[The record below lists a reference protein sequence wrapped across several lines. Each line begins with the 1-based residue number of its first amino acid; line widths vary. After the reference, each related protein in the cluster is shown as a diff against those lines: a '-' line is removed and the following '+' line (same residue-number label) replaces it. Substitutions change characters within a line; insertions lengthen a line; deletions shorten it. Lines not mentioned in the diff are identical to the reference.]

1 MNAVEILEEYD
12 VVLDCTD
19 RPATRYLVSD
29 AAVIAKI
36 PLVHGSAL
44 QTEGQLM
51 VLNNPPIATA
61 SKGKGPCYR
70 CIWPKPPPPQ
80 SILTC
85 GEGGIL
91 GPVVGVIGVLM
102 AIETMKILLPAL
114 RTNADDSTRKGTP
127 FLLYSAYLNPSFK
140 SVTMRGAREH
150 CLACTKMANEGQ
162 LQQYG
167 YDTFCGL
174 SRPVNILPPDERMEP
189 KAYRSISPTSGPAP
203 ILVDV
208 RESNQY
214 DICHIENSI
223 NIPWSTI
230 REDPA
235 NAFQSINQDVQHDG
249 SSQGSGEI
257 RFICR
262 FGNDSQLAVR
272 RFREQQQKDAGL
284 KVTCKGDIRG
294 GLKAWREQV
303 DPEFPDY

>member
-1 MNAVEILEEYD
+1 METLEEYD

-19 RPATRYLVSD
+19 RPATRYLMSD
-29 AAVIAKI
+29 AAVIAEI

-61 SKGKGPCYR
+61 LKKKGPCYR

-102 AIETMKILLPAL
+102 AMETIKILLPAL
-114 RTNADDSTRKGTP
+114 QSKADESTGRGTP
-127 FLLYSAYLNPSFK
+127 FLLYSAYLNPPFK
-140 SVTMRGAREH
+140 SVTMRGAREN
-150 CLACTKMANEGQ
+150 CLACAKILNRRA
-162 LQQYG
+162 LKD
-167 YDTFCGL
+167 YDYDEFCGL
-174 SRPVNILPPDERMEP
+174 SFPVKILPPGERIEP
-189 KAYRSISPTSGPAP
+189 KAYRDIAPTSGPAP

-208 RESNQY
+208 RETTQY
-214 DICHIENSI
+214 NMCHIENSI

-235 NAFQSINQDVQHDG
+235 EAFQSMNTHIQHNGSNQG
-249 SSQGSGEI
+249 SSKMC
-257 RFICR
+257 FICR

-272 RFREQQQKDAGL
+272 RFQEQQQKDPGL
-284 KVTCKGDIRG
+284 NFTCLGDIRG
-294 GLKAWREQV
+294 GLKAWKEQI

>member
-1 MNAVEILEEYD
+1 METLEQYD

-29 AAVIAKI
+29 AAIIAKI

-61 SKGKGPCYR
+61 SKKKGPCYR
-70 CIWPKPPPPQ
+70 CIWPKPPPPA

-85 GEGGIL
+85 GEGGIM

-102 AIETMKILLPAL
+102 AMETMKILLPGL
-114 RTNADDSTRKGTP
+114 RSKADESSSKGTP
-127 FLLYSAYLNPSFK
+127 FLLYSAYLNPPFK
-140 SVTMRGAREH
+140 TVNMRGARDN
-150 CLACTKMANEGQ
+150 CLACKNAADKRAVKEFD
-162 LQQYG
+162 
-167 YDTFCGL
+167 YDAFCGL
-174 SRPVNILPPDERMEP
+174 SCPVNILPPDERMEA
-189 KAYRSISPTSGPAP
+189 KAYRDISPASGPVP

-208 RESNQY
+208 RENTQFNM
-214 DICHIENSI
+214 CHIPHSI
-223 NIPWSTI
+223 NVPWSTI
-230 REDPA
+230 REDPTE
-235 NAFQSINQDVQHDG
+235 AFQTLNKHIQHDG
-249 SSQGSGEI
+249 SSQHPGEI
-257 RFICR
+257 YFICR

-272 RFREQQQKDAGL
+272 RFKEQKQKDL
-284 KVTCKGDIRG
+284 RLNLTCKGDIRD

>member
-1 MNAVEILEEYD
+1 M
-12 VVLDCTD
+12 VLDCTD

-61 SKGKGPCYR
+61 SKKKGPCYR
-70 CIWPKPPPPQ
+70 CIWPKPPPPA

-102 AIETMKILLPAL
+102 AMETMKILLPTL
-114 RTNADDSTRKGTP
+114 RSKANESTVRGTP
-127 FLLYSAYLNPSFK
+127 FLLYSAFLNPPFK
-140 SVTMRGAREH
+140 TVTMRGAREN
-150 CLACTKMANEGQ
+150 CQACANTANRRAVKD
-162 LQQYG
+162 
-167 YDTFCGL
+167 YDYDAFCGL
-174 SRPVNILPPDERMEP
+174 SCPVNILPPDERMEA
-189 KAYRSISPTSGPAP
+189 KAYSDISPTSKPAP

-208 RESNQY
+208 REDTQF
-214 DICHIENSI
+214 DMCHIDNSI
-223 NIPWSTI
+223 NVPWSTI
-230 REDPA
+230 REDPTE
-235 NAFQSINQDVQHDG
+235 AFQSMNKRIQGDG
-249 SSQGSGEI
+249 SSQNPGEI
-257 RFICR
+257 YFICR

-272 RFREQQQKDAGL
+272 QFREQQEKDVGL
-284 KVTCKGDIRG
+284 NFTCKGDIRG
-294 GLKAWREQV
+294 GLRAWREQV

>member
-1 MNAVEILEEYD
+1 MDTLEQYD

-61 SKGKGPCYR
+61 SKKKGPCYR
-70 CIWPKPPPPQ
+70 CIWPKPPPPA

-102 AIETMKILLPAL
+102 AMETMKILLPAL
-114 RTNADDSTRKGTP
+114 RSKVDEPTSKGTP
-127 FLLYSAYLNPSFK
+127 FLLYSAFLNPPFK
-140 SVTMRGAREH
+140 TVTMRGARDN
-150 CLACTKMANEGQ
+150 CQACTNTANRRAVKD
-162 LQQYG
+162 
-167 YDTFCGL
+167 YDYDGFCGL
-174 SRPVNILPPDERMEP
+174 SCPVNMLPLNERMEA
-189 KAYRSISPTSGPAP
+189 KAYRDISPTSQPAP

-208 RESNQY
+208 RENTQY
-214 DICHIENSI
+214 DMCHIPHSI
-223 NIPWSTI
+223 NLPWSTI

-235 NAFQSINQDVQHDG
+235 EAFQSLNQQVQHDETKQD
-249 SSQGSGEI
+249 SSEI
-257 RFICR
+257 YFICR

-272 RFREQQQKDAGL
+272 RFKEQQQNDQGL
-284 KVTCKGDIRG
+284 NLMCKGDIKG

-303 DPEFPDY
+303 DPDFPDY

>member
-1 MNAVEILEEYD
+1 METLEGYD
-12 VVLDCTD
+12 VILDCTD

-29 AAVIAKI
+29 AAVVAKI

-44 QTEGQLM
+44 QTEGQFM
-51 VLNNPPIATA
+51 VLNNPSIATA
-61 SKGKGPCYR
+61 SKKKGPCYR

-102 AIETMKILLPAL
+102 AMETMKILLPTL
-114 RTNADDSTRKGTP
+114 RSKAHESTSKGTP
-127 FLLYSAYLNPSFK
+127 FLLYSAHLNPPFK
-140 SVTMRGAREH
+140 GVTMRGARDN
-150 CLACTKMANEGQ
+150 CQACANTTNINAVKD
-162 LQQYG
+162 
-167 YDTFCGL
+167 YDYEAFCGL
-174 SRPVNILPPDERMEP
+174 SCPVNILPLDERMEP
-189 KAYRSISPTSGPAP
+189 KSYRELSPTSGPAP

-208 RESNQY
+208 REDTQY
-214 DICHIENSI
+214 NMCHIQDSI
-223 NIPWSTI
+223 NVPWSTI

-235 NAFQSINQDVQHDG
+235 EAFQTLNKHIQHNE
-249 SSQGSGEI
+249 SSQNPREI
-257 RFICR
+257 YFICR

-272 RFREQQQKDAGL
+272 QFKEQQEKDLGL
-284 KVTCKGDIRG
+284 TCKGDIRG

>member
-1 MNAVEILEEYD
+1 METLEQYD
-12 VVLDCTD
+12 VILDCTD

-61 SKGKGPCYR
+61 SKKKGPCYR

-102 AIETMKILLPAL
+102 AMETMKILLPAL
-114 RTNADDSTRKGTP
+114 RSKADEPTGKGTP
-127 FLLYSAYLNPSFK
+127 FLLYSAFLNPPFK
-140 SVTMRGAREH
+140 TVTMRGAREN
-150 CLACTKMANEGQ
+150 CQACANTANRNAVKEFD
-162 LQQYG
+162 
-167 YDTFCGL
+167 YDIFCGL
-174 SRPVNILPPDERMEP
+174 SCPVNILPLDERMEA
-189 KAYRSISPTSGPAP
+189 KAFSDISPTSRPAP

-208 RESNQY
+208 REDTQF
-214 DICHIENSI
+214 DMCHIDKSI
-223 NIPWSTI
+223 NVPWSTI
-230 REDPA
+230 CEDPIE
-235 NAFQSINQDVQHDG
+235 AFRSMNNQIQHDE
-249 SSQGSGEI
+249 SSQDPGEI
-257 RFICR
+257 YFICR

-272 RFREQQQKDAGL
+272 RFKEQQEKDLGFNI
-284 KVTCKGDIRG
+284 TCKGDIRG

>member
-1 MNAVEILEEYD
+1 M
-12 VVLDCTD
+12 VLDCTD

-61 SKGKGPCYR
+61 SKKKGPCYR

-102 AIETMKILLPAL
+102 AMETMKILLPAL
-114 RTNADDSTRKGTP
+114 RSKADESTGKGTP
-127 FLLYSAYLNPSFK
+127 FLLYSAYLNPPFK
-140 SVTMRGAREH
+140 SVTMRGAREN
-150 CLACTKMANEGQ
+150 CLACTKIANRNA
-162 LQQYG
+162 LKD
-167 YDTFCGL
+167 YDYDEFCGL
-174 SRPVNILPPDERMEP
+174 SCPVNILPADERMEP
-189 KAYRSISPTSGPAP
+189 KVYRDISPTSRPAP

-208 RESNQY
+208 RENTQFN
-214 DICHIENSI
+214 ICHIKDSI
-223 NIPWSTI
+223 NVPWSRI
-230 REDPA
+230 REDPGE
-235 NAFQSINQDVQHDG
+235 AFQSMSKHIQLDG
-249 SSQGSGEI
+249 SSQGPGEI

-272 RFREQQQKDAGL
+272 HFKEQQQKDLGFNI
-284 KVTCKGDIRG
+284 TCKGDIRG

>member
-1 MNAVEILEEYD
+1 METLEDYD

-51 VLNNPPIATA
+51 VLNNPPITTA
-61 SKGKGPCYR
+61 SKKKGPCYR

-91 GPVVGVIGVLM
+91 GPVVGVIGILM
-102 AIETMKILLPAL
+102 AMETMKIILPGPRSKA
-114 RTNADDSTRKGTP
+114 NESTSKGTP
-127 FLLYSAYLNPSFK
+127 FLLYSAHLNPPFK
-140 SVTMRGAREH
+140 TVTMRGARDN
-150 CLACTKMANEGQ
+150 CPACAKTPDKRAVKD
-162 LQQYG
+162 YD

-174 SRPVNILPPDERMEP
+174 SCPVNILPPDERIEA
-189 KAYRSISPTSGPAP
+189 KSYRDILPTSGPTP
-203 ILVDV
+203 ILIDV
-208 RESNQY
+208 RDDTQY
-214 DICHIENSI
+214 NMCHIENSV
-223 NIPWSTI
+223 NVPWSAI

-235 NAFQSINQDVQHDG
+235 EAFQSIDKHIPHDL
-249 SSQGSGEI
+249 SSQNTGELY
-257 RFICR
+257 FICR

-272 RFREQQQKDAGL
+272 QFKEQQEKDLGL
-284 KVTCKGDIRG
+284 RFTCKGDIRG

>member
-1 MNAVEILEEYD
+1 METLEEYD

-51 VLNNPPIATA
+51 VLNNPPIVTS
-61 SKGKGPCYR
+61 SKKKGPCYR

-102 AIETMKILLPAL
+102 AMETMKILLPAL
-114 RTNADDSTRKGTP
+114 RSKADESTVKGTP
-127 FLLYSAYLNPSFK
+127 FLLYSAYLNPPFK
-140 SVTMRGAREH
+140 SVTMRGARDN
-150 CLACTKMANEGQ
+150 CPGCAKIPNKTALKD
-162 LQQYG
+162 
-167 YDTFCGL
+167 YDYDAFCGL
-174 SRPVNILPPDERMEP
+174 SCPVNILPPDERIEP
-189 KAYRSISPTSGPAP
+189 KTYRDLSPTSRPVP
-203 ILVDV
+203 ILIDV
-208 RESNQY
+208 RENTQY
-214 DICHIENSI
+214 NMCHIENSI

-235 NAFQSINQDVQHDG
+235 EAFQTMNEHIQHDDG
-249 SSQGSGEI
+249 SSQASGEI

-262 FGNDSQLAVR
+262 FGNDSQLAVQ
-272 RFREQQQKDAGL
+272 RFKEQQERDQGL
-284 KVTCKGDIRG
+284 NVTCKGDIRG

>member
-1 MNAVEILEEYD
+1 METLEQYD

-51 VLNNPPIATA
+51 ILNNPPVATA
-61 SKGKGPCYR
+61 SKKKGPCYR
-70 CIWPKPPPPQ
+70 CVWPKPPPPA

-102 AIETMKILLPAL
+102 AIEAMKLLLPGL
-114 RTNADDSTRKGTP
+114 QSKESTSKGTP
-127 FLLYSAYLNPSFK
+127 FLLYAACRNAPFK
-140 SVTMRGAREH
+140 TVTMRGARED
-150 CLACTKMANEGQ
+150 CPACANATDKKAVKD
-162 LQQYG
+162 
-167 YDTFCGL
+167 YDYDAFCGL
-174 SRPVNILPPDERMEP
+174 SCPVNILPLDERMEA
-189 KAYRSISPTSGPAP
+189 KSYRDISLTSGPAP

-208 RESNQY
+208 REDTQF
-214 DICHIENSI
+214 DMCHIDNSI
-223 NIPWSTI
+223 NVPWSNI
-230 REDPA
+230 RKDPVE
-235 NAFQSINQDVQHDG
+235 AFHSIEKLIQQDE
-249 SSQGSGEI
+249 SSQDPGEI
-257 RFICR
+257 YFICR

-272 RFREQQQKDAGL
+272 QFREQQEKDRGITY
-284 KVTCKGDIRG
+284 TCKGDIRG

>member
-1 MNAVEILEEYD
+1 METLEGYD

-29 AAVIAKI
+29 AAVVAQI

-44 QTEGQLM
+44 QIEGQLM
-51 VLNNPPIATA
+51 VLNNPPIATP
-61 SKGKGPCYR
+61 SKKKGPCYR
-70 CIWPKPPPPQ
+70 CIWVKPPPSQ

-102 AIETMKILLPAL
+102 AMETMKILLPGL
-114 RTNADDSTRKGTP
+114 RSKADECTGKGTP
-127 FLLYSAYLNPSFK
+127 FLLYSAYLNPPFK
-140 SVTMRGAREH
+140 SVNMRGAREN
-150 CLACTKMANEGQ
+150 CPTCSKTPNKRAVKD
-162 LQQYG
+162 
-167 YDTFCGL
+167 YDYDGFCGL
-174 SRPVNILPPDERMEP
+174 SCPVNILPPNERMEP
-189 KAYRSISPTSGPAP
+189 KVYRDISPTSGPAP

-208 RESNQY
+208 RENTQY
-214 DICHIENSI
+214 DMCHIKDSI
-223 NIPWSTI
+223 NVPWSTI
-230 REDPA
+230 RKDPSE
-235 NAFQSINQDVQHDG
+235 AFQSMNKHIQHDG

-257 RFICR
+257 CFICR

-272 RFREQQQKDAGL
+272 RFKELQQNDLGL
-284 KVTCKGDIRG
+284 NFTCKGDIRG

>member
-1 MNAVEILEEYD
+1 METLEQYD

-29 AAVIAKI
+29 AAVVAKT

-51 VLNNPPIATA
+51 VLNNPPITTA
-61 SKGKGPCYR
+61 SKKKGPCYR
-70 CIWPKPPPPQ
+70 CIWPKPPPPA

-102 AIETMKILLPAL
+102 AMETMKILLPRL
-114 RTNADDSTRKGTP
+114 RSKADEPTSKGTP
-127 FLLYSAYLNPSFK
+127 FLLYSAHLSQPFK
-140 SVTMRGAREH
+140 SVTMRGARDN
-150 CLACTKMANEGQ
+150 CQACNNTLNNQAVKDYN
-162 LQQYG
+162 
-167 YDTFCGL
+167 YDAFCGL
-174 SRPVNILPPDERMEP
+174 SCPVNILPPEERMEA
-189 KAYRSISPTSGPAP
+189 KAYCDISPTSWPAP

-208 RESNQY
+208 RDDTQY
-214 DICHIENSI
+214 DMCHIDNSI
-223 NIPWSTI
+223 HLSWSTI

-235 NAFQSINQDVQHDG
+235 EAFQSLNKKIRHNESTQNHP
-249 SSQGSGEI
+249 GEVY
-257 RFICR
+257 FICR
-262 FGNDSQLAVR
+262 FGNDSQLAVS
-272 RFREQQQKDAGL
+272 RFKEQQQKDLGL
-284 KVTCKGDIRG
+284 KFTCKGDIRG

>member
-1 MNAVEILEEYD
+1 METLEQYD

-29 AAVIAKI
+29 AAVTAKI

-61 SKGKGPCYR
+61 SKKKGPCYR

-102 AIETMKILLPAL
+102 AMETMKILLPTL
-114 RTNADDSTRKGTP
+114 RSKANESTVRGTP
-127 FLLYSAYLNPSFK
+127 FLLYSAHLNPPFK
-140 SVTMRGAREH
+140 TVTMRGAREN
-150 CLACTKMANEGQ
+150 CQACANTANRRAVKD
-162 LQQYG
+162 
-167 YDTFCGL
+167 YDYDAFCGL
-174 SRPVNILPPDERMEP
+174 SCPVNILPLDERMEA
-189 KAYRSISPTSGPAP
+189 KSYSDISPTSKPAP

-208 RESNQY
+208 RE
-214 DICHIENSI
+214 DIQFNMCHIDNSI
-223 NIPWSTI
+223 NVPWSTI

-235 NAFQSINQDVQHDG
+235 EAFQTLNKHIQGDG
-249 SSQGSGEI
+249 SSQNPGEI
-257 RFICR
+257 YFICR

-272 RFREQQQKDAGL
+272 RFKELQQKDLGL
-284 KVTCKGDIRG
+284 NLTCKGDIRG

>member
-1 MNAVEILEEYD
+1 METLEGYD

-29 AAVIAKI
+29 AAVIAKV

-51 VLNNPPIATA
+51 VLNSPPITTAT
-61 SKGKGPCYR
+61 KNRGPCYR

-102 AIETMKILLPAL
+102 AMETMKILLPAL
-114 RTNADDSTRKGTP
+114 RTKSDESAGKGTP
-127 FLLYSAYLNPSFK
+127 FLLYSAYLNPPFK
-140 SVTMRGAREH
+140 SVTMRGAREN
-150 CLACTKMANEGQ
+150 CFVCSKTPNKKAVKD
-162 LQQYG
+162 
-167 YDTFCGL
+167 YDYDGFCGL
-174 SRPVNILPPDERMEP
+174 SCPVNILAPEERMEP
-189 KAYRSISPTSGPAP
+189 RAYREISPTSGPAP

-208 RESNQY
+208 REDTQY
-214 DICHIENSI
+214 NMCHIKDSI
-223 NIPWSTI
+223 NVPWSTI
-230 REDPA
+230 RENPA
-235 NAFQSINQDVQHDG
+235 EAFKSMNKYIQNDE
-249 SSQGSGEI
+249 SSQSSSEI
-257 RFICR
+257 CFVCR

-272 RFREQQQKDAGL
+272 RFKELQQKDTGL
-284 KVTCKGDIRG
+284 NFTCKGDIRG

>member
-1 MNAVEILEEYD
+1 M
-12 VVLDCTD
+12 VLDCTD

-61 SKGKGPCYR
+61 SKKKGPCYR

-102 AIETMKILLPAL
+102 AMETMKLLLPGL
-114 RTNADDSTRKGTP
+114 QSKADESSSKGTP
-127 FLLYSAYLNPSFK
+127 FLLYSASRNPPFK
-140 SVTMRGAREH
+140 TVTMRGARDN
-150 CLACTKMANEGQ
+150 CPACANATDKRAVKK
-162 LQQYG
+162 YN
-167 YDTFCGL
+167 YDAFCGL
-174 SRPVNILPPDERMEP
+174 SCPVNILPPDERIEA
-189 KAYRSISPTSGPAP
+189 KSYRGISPKSGPAP
-203 ILVDV
+203 VLVDV
-208 RESNQY
+208 RDNTQY
-214 DICHIENSI
+214 SMCHIDNSI
-223 NIPWSTI
+223 NVPWSAI

-235 NAFQSINQDVQHDG
+235 EAFQAINKHIQQDE
-249 SSQGSGEI
+249 SSQDPGEI
-257 RFICR
+257 YFICR

-272 RFREQQQKDAGL
+272 RFRERQGKDL
-284 KVTCKGDIRG
+284 SLYFTCKGDIRG